1 MNITNYF
8 NNIPDLQV
16 RTALQKVFAALIAEL
31 DAYKAAFN
39 DHVHVFGKPRVFTAG
54 GFAAKAT
61 ADADIKTVANIL
73 YQGASGAMKTKTSG
87 NIDVSAVTGYT
98 PAALATAKQRYFLVT
113 VNLSTNAYGITEGV
127 DHASAAVL
135 PATPTGHIA
144 VGWVKVVNATGS
156 DFTFGTTNLDTANLT
171 VTYGDLC
178 QDDDDAM
185 RTSKPDASAA
195 GFTQDTAKTFTQ
207 TLTV

>member
-1 MNITNYF
+1 MNITNYI

-16 RTALQKVFAALIAEL
+16 RTALQRIFAEIVYEL
-31 DAYKAAFN
+31 NAYKTAFDN
-39 DHVHVFGKPRVFTAG
+39 HVHVFGKPRVFTGG

-61 ADADIKTVANIL
+61 ADPDIKTVSNIL
-73 YQGASGAMKTKTSG
+73 YQGTSGALKTKTSG
-87 NIDVSAVTGYT
+87 NIDVSAVAGYT
-98 PAALATAKQRYFLVT
+98 PVALATAKQRYFLVT
-113 VNLSTNAYGITEGV
+113 VNLSTDAYSITEGA

-135 PATPTGHIA
+135 PATPTGHVA

-156 DFTFGTTNLDTANLT
+156 NFTFGTTNLDTASLT

-185 RTSKPDASAA
+185 RSSKPDGSAA
-195 GFTQDTAKTFTQ
+195 GFTQDSASTFTQ
-207 TLTV
+207 GLTV